1 MKKRLGLRALALTL
15 VMTLLLSINVWAVD
29 ETNADRL
36 HDLGLFRGTGS
47 GYALENTA
55 SRLQGLIMLTRLLGE
70 EDAALRST
78 ADHPFTD
85 VAAGEPGRYVAYG
98 YEKGYTAGQTIDRFN
113 PGARI
118 EFRHYVTFLL
128 RALGYN
134 DKAGDFTFAT
144 SLDKAVEIGMMD
156 RASAD
161 LILREGLTFY
171 RSDLVDLSLS
181 ALTMNLKN
189 SSSTLAETLVKR
201 GVFTQAQGQAQKV
214 LGAGKETYVHPRLRN
229 TAPAQPAAS
238 SAITKV
244 SKTYTVA
251 SGSVSA
257 DVITVDVSDPSV
269 TVKAAMV
276 NNRLGATANFS
287 DIVSSSG
294 AAVVVNG
301 NFFQA
306 YNDSKFPIGHVMVNG
321 EFLYGNTGLSS
332 LGITKDGEAKIGRAL
347 LFTRIKETNGKNH
360 WSAYEVNTASQG
372 RDLSV
377 MYTPAFGDMAYIK
390 TSGYVMT
397 VTAGYIT
404 DYRYVEVGPTATI
417 HGTVN
422 AVSAVDIPAD
432 GYVVYMGE
440 GFASTS
446 YFRTPVVGKAVE
458 VEYYLQNRSYLADGT
473 DDSLEVTDLV
483 SVLSGAPRLVE
494 KGAICTTLEAG
505 FQEARFTTAVTP
517 RTAVGTLADGK
528 LVIVSTSA
536 ASIQQMRELMLQL
549 GCTDAINL
557 DGGASTAL
565 AYNGQI
571 VRNAGRPLTTTLQ
584 VFLK

>member
-189 SSSTLAETLVKR
+189 SSSTLAERLVKR
-201 GVFTQAQGQAQKV
+201 GVFTRAQGQAQKV

-321 EFLYGNTGLSS
+321 EFLYGVSGLSS
-332 LGITKDGEAKIGRAL
+332 IGFTEDGTVRIGRPAP
-347 LFTRIKETNGKNH
+347 FFFVEGRGCS
-360 WSAYEVNTASQG
+360 WACYELNSQAQG
-372 RDLSV
+372 ANLSV
-377 MYTPAFGDMAYIK
+377 LYTPAFGDMAYIE

-404 DYRYVEVGPTATI
+404 DYRYVEVGPTATL

-432 GYVVYMGE
+432 GYVVYMGT
-440 GFASTS
+440 GFASTD
-446 YFRTPVVGKAVE
+446 YFKTPVVGTK
-458 VEYYLQNRSYLADGT
+458 
-473 DDSLEVTDLV
+473 V
-483 SVLSGAPRLVE
+483 SVEPRLTRPDDNGFSLDGVTGILSGAPRLVE

-528 LVIVSTSA
+528 LVIVSTAA

-584 VFLK
+584 VFVK

>member
-36 HDLGLFRGTGS
+36 HNLGLFRGTGS

-229 TAPAQPAAS
+229 TAPAQPAAN

-332 LGITKDGEAKIGRAL
+332 LGITKDGEAKIGRIL
-347 LFTRIKETNGKNH
+347 LFTRIMETNGTNH
-360 WSAYEVNTASQG
+360 WSAYEINTASQG

-377 MYTPAFGDMAYIK
+377 MYTPAYGTSVPIK
-390 TSGYVMT
+390 VNGYVMT
-397 VTAGYIT
+397 VSGGKITGYTAVVAG
-404 DYRYVEVGPTATI
+404 TA
-417 HGTVN
+417 
-422 AVSAVDIPAD
+422 AAIPSD

-446 YFRTPVVGKAVE
+446 YFRTPVVGKAVKL
-458 VEYYLQNRSYLADGT
+458 EYYLQNKSYTAGGAE
-473 DDSLEVTDLV
+473 DSFPVDDLV

-584 VFLK
+584 VFVK

>member
-55 SRLQGLIMLTRLLGE
+55 TRLQGLIMLTRLLGE

-78 ADHPFTD
+78 ASNPFTD
-85 VAAGEPGRYVAYG
+85 VAAGDPSRYVAYA
-98 YEKGYTAGQTIDRFN
+98 YEKGYTAGQTADRFN

-201 GVFTQAQGQAQKV
+201 GVFTRAQGQAQKV
-214 LGAGKETYVHPRLRN
+214 LGAGKETYVHPSLRN

-332 LGITKDGEAKIGRAL
+332 LGITKDGEAKIGRIL
-347 LFTRIKETNGKNH
+347 LFTRIMETNGTNH
-360 WSAYEVNTASQG
+360 WSAYEINTASQG

-377 MYTPAFGDMAYIK
+377 MYTPAYGTSVPIK
-390 TSGYVMT
+390 VNGYVMT
-397 VTAGYIT
+397 VSGGKITGFDAVAAG
-404 DYRYVEVGPTATI
+404 
-417 HGTVN
+417 
-422 AVSAVDIPAD
+422 SAAAIPSD

-446 YFRTPVVGKAVE
+446 YFRTPVVGKTVKM
-458 VEYYLQNRSYLADGT
+458 EYYLQNKSYTSSGAE
-473 DDSLEVTDLV
+473 DSFPVDDLV

-494 KGAICTTLEAG
+494 KGSVCTTLEAG

-584 VFLK
+584 VFVK

>member
-1 MKKRLGLRALALTL
+1 MKKRQGLRALALTL
-15 VMTLLLSINVWAVD
+15 VMTLMLSINVWAVN

-36 HDLGLFRGTGS
+36 HNLGLFRGTGS

-78 ADHPFTD
+78 ASNPFTD
-85 VAAGEPGRYVAYG
+85 VAAGDPSRYVAYA
-98 YEKGYTAGQTIDRFN
+98 YEKGYTAGQTADRFN

-161 LILREGLTFY
+161 LILREGVTFY

-189 SSSTLAETLVKR
+189 SNSTLAETLVRR
-201 GVFTQAQGQAQKV
+201 GVFTRAEGQAQKV
-214 LGAGKETYVHPRLRN
+214 LGVEKETYVHPSLRN
-229 TAPAQPAAS
+229 AAPTQPAES
-238 SAITKV
+238 SAITRV
-244 SKTYTVA
+244 TKTYTVA
-251 SGSVSA
+251 AGSVSA

-276 NNRLGATANFS
+276 NQQLGATANFS

-332 LGITKDGEAKIGRAL
+332 LGITRDGEAKIGRIF
-347 LFTRIKETNGKNH
+347 LFTRIRETPGKNQ
-360 WSAYEVNTASQG
+360 WAAYEINTSSQG
-372 RDLSV
+372 KDLSV
-377 MYTPAFGDMAYIK
+377 MYTPAYGTSVPIK
-390 TSGYVMT
+390 VNGYVMT
-397 VTAGYIT
+397 VSGGKITGFDAVAAG
-404 DYRYVEVGPTATI
+404 
-417 HGTVN
+417 
-422 AVSAVDIPAD
+422 SAAAIPAD

-446 YFRTPVVGKAVE
+446 YFRTPVVGKSVE
-458 VEYYLQNRSYLADGT
+458 LEYYLQNRSYLANGT
-473 DDSLEVTDLV
+473 DDSLEVKDLV

-536 ASIQQMRELMLQL
+536 ASVQQMRELMLQL
-549 GCTDAINL
+549 GCTDAVNL

-565 AYNGQI
+565 ACNGQI
-571 VRNAGRPLTTTLQ
+571 IRNAGRQLTTTLQ
-584 VFLK
+584 VFVK

>member
-36 HDLGLFRGTGS
+36 HNLGLFRGTGS

-229 TAPAQPAAS
+229 TAPAQPAAN

-332 LGITKDGEAKIGRAL
+332 LGITKDGEAKIGRIL
-347 LFTRIKETNGKNH
+347 LFTRIMETNGTNH
-360 WSAYEVNTASQG
+360 WSAYEINTASQG

-377 MYTPAFGDMAYIK
+377 MYTPAYGTSVPIK
-390 TSGYVMT
+390 VNGYVMT
-397 VTAGYIT
+397 VSGGKITGY
-404 DYRYVEVGPTATI
+404 
-417 HGTVN
+417 N
-422 AVSAVDIPAD
+422 AVVAGTAAAIPSD

-446 YFRTPVVGKAVE
+446 YFRTPVVGKAVKL
-458 VEYYLQNRSYLADGT
+458 EYYLQNKSYTAGGAE
-473 DDSLEVTDLV
+473 DSFPVDDLV

>member
-1 MKKRLGLRALALTL
+1 MKKQFRLRAMALALITTL
-15 VMTLLLSINVWAVD
+15 ILSMNVCAVD
-29 ETNADRL
+29 ESNADRL

-70 EDAALRST
+70 EEAALSSK
-78 ADHPFTD
+78 APNPFTD
-85 VAAGEPGRYVAYG
+85 VAAGDPSRYVAHAFQR
-98 YEKGYTAGQTIDRFN
+98 GYTTGTSATTFAPGNTIGFK
-113 PGARI
+113 
-118 EFRHYVTFLL
+118 HYVTFLL

-134 DKAGDFTFAT
+134 DSKGDFTFAT

-189 SSSTLAETLVKR
+189 SNTTLAETLVKR
-201 GVFTQAQGQAQKV
+201 GVFTRAQGQAQKV
-214 LGAGKETYVHPRLRN
+214 LSGEKETYVHPRLRSS
-229 TAPAQPAAS
+229 TDTPAQPAAS
-238 SAITKV
+238 SAITRV

-251 SGSVSA
+251 SGAVSA
-257 DVITVDVSDPSV
+257 DVITVDVKDPSV
-269 TVKAAMV
+269 TVKSAMV

-287 DIVSSSG
+287 DIVAASG
-294 AAVVVNG
+294 ATVVVNG
-301 NFFQA
+301 NFFAA
-306 YNDSKFPIGHVMVNG
+306 YNDSKFPIGHVMVDGN
-321 EFLYGNTGLSS
+321 FLYGNSGLSS
-332 LGITKDGEAKIGRAL
+332 LGITEGGEAKIGRIL
-347 LFTRIKETNGKNH
+347 LFTRIKETNGKNQ
-360 WSAYEVNTASQG
+360 WAAYEVNTSSQG
-372 RDLSV
+372 KDLSV
-377 MYTPAFGDMAYIK
+377 MYTPAYGTSVPIK
-390 TSGYVMT
+390 VNGFVMT
-397 VTAGYIT
+397 VSGGKVTGYNAVTAGS
-404 DYRYVEVGPTATI
+404 
-417 HGTVN
+417 
-422 AVSAVDIPAD
+422 SAAIPSD
-432 GYVVYMGE
+432 GFVIYMGE

-446 YFRTPVVGKAVE
+446 YFRTPTVGRSVA
-458 VEYYLQNRSYLADGT
+458 VEYYLQNKSYTASGAE
-473 DDSLEVTDLV
+473 DSFPVDDLV

-565 AYNGQI
+565 AYQGQI
-571 VRNAGRPLTTTLQ
+571 VRNAGRQLTTTLQ
-584 VFLK
+584 VFVK

>member
-1 MKKRLGLRALALTL
+1 MKKRQGLRALALTL
-15 VMTLLLSINVWAVD
+15 VMTLMLSINVWAVD

-78 ADHPFTD
+78 APNPFTD
-85 VAAGEPGRYVAYG
+85 VAAGDPSHYVAYA
-98 YEKGYTAGQTIDRFN
+98 YEKGYTAGQTADRFN

-161 LILREGLTFY
+161 LILREGVTFY

-189 SSSTLAETLVKR
+189 SNSTLAETLVER
-201 GVFTQAQGQAQKV
+201 GVFTRAQGQTQKV
-214 LGAGKETYVHPRLRN
+214 LGVGKETYVHPSLRN
-229 TAPAQPAAS
+229 AAPVQPAES
-238 SAITKV
+238 SAITRV
-244 SKTYTVA
+244 TKTYTVA
-251 SGSVSA
+251 AGSVSA

-276 NNRLGATANFS
+276 NNRLGDTANFS

-332 LGITKDGEAKIGRAL
+332 LGITEDGEAKIGRIF
-347 LFTRIKETNGKNH
+347 LFTRIKETTGKNQ
-360 WSAYEVNTASQG
+360 WSAYEINTSAQG
-372 RDLSV
+372 KDLSV
-377 MYTPAFGDMAYIK
+377 MYTPAYGTSVPIK
-390 TSGYVMT
+390 VNGYVMT
-397 VTAGYIT
+397 VSGGKITGFDAVAAGA
-404 DYRYVEVGPTATI
+404 EA
-417 HGTVN
+417 
-422 AVSAVDIPAD
+422 AIPAD

-446 YFRTPVVGKAVE
+446 YFRTPVVGKSVE
-458 VEYYLQNRSYLADGT
+458 LAYYLQNRSYLANGT
-473 DDSLEVTDLV
+473 DDSLEVTNLV

-494 KGAICTTLEAG
+494 KGTICTTLEAG

-536 ASIQQMRELMLQL
+536 ASVQQMRELMLQL
-549 GCTDAINL
+549 GCTDAVNL

-571 VRNAGRPLTTTLQ
+571 VRNAGRQLTTTLQ
-584 VFLK
+584 VFVK